1 MPDADADASPA
12 PPTGPDPAPDAADP
26 PVTADPPVAADPP
39 VTGDPCVADDPPVE
53 GGGGAASPASDGRR
67 PYVLGGRLHRRPSR
81 PAWLAV
87 SAIMAVVLIPLR
99 GLYRGTG
106 SSMEEGFMLVFPE
119 RMLAGDVPNVDFLHL
134 YGPGSL
140 HVLMGWY
147 QVFGTTLEAQRGFGL
162 LQHLGIVFGIYALCR
177 VWGHLL
183 AAIAAVTAALLVLTP
198 IGLSALA
205 WEGAVALAVWS
216 VVFGVRALHTTARDR
231 TAALVASGAL
241 AGFALSFRPD
251 LILALGLAHGFM
263 WWRGSRTDG
272 LRAPGLAIAGSLV
285 GLVPMWIH
293 LAVAGIPA
301 AWRGMVTEPVRELRP
316 GRELPQPPSF
326 HKVDGALQA
335 VVEGPADAPWW
346 RIPAFAAHHQLWL
359 WFWVVIATAFGV
371 VIAAVLLRRRGDTP
385 QRLTLLCAGLLGLG
399 LLPQALQRPDSTHL
413 AWGSCVSFAL
423 VPAVIV
429 EVLGVVR
436 PRMPAVRR
444 TLTAGLAVAVAMA
457 VVMPF
462 YTYRSYLLFT
472 RISVGD
478 RVGGYEVAR
487 GDRRFYFGNEA
498 LQRASQAAI
507 DELDRSST
515 PGERL
520 LVGPADLSRTIYSDV
535 VFYFMFPELVPATYF
550 IEMDPGL
557 ADDEGSSLA
566 DDVASADWLLLT
578 NFWTGWYEPNAS
590 SIFGSDAPNQ
600 VVASRFCLV
609 GNYEDALVL
618 LLRRCRPGETPIGVS
633 PAGIG
638 IGADRRASLERELAE
653 NS

>member
-1 MPDADADASPA
+1 MEASPA
-12 PPTGPDPAPDAADP
+12 HYSRSVRDPDSQPLDDTRPDHAGPAPGSAPDPAPGPERD
-26 PVTADPPVAADPP
+26 
-39 VTGDPCVADDPPVE
+39 TGARTGPGNE
-53 GGGGAASPASDGRR
+53 RI
-67 PYVLGGRLHRRPSR
+67 PYVLGGSLVRRPSR
-81 PAWLAV
+81 AAWLSVAT
-87 SAIMAVVLIPLR
+87 IMVVVAIPLR

-106 SSMEEGFMLVFPE
+106 SSMEEGFMLVFPK

-134 YGPGSL
+134 YGPGAL

-147 QVFGTTLEAQRGFGL
+147 QVFGYTLEAQRGFGL
-162 LQHLGIVFGIYALCR
+162 LQHLGIIFGIYALAR
-177 VWGHLL
+177 VWGHRV
-183 AAIAAVTAALLVLTP
+183 AVTSAVAVTLLVLTP

-205 WEGAVALAVWS
+205 WEGAVALAIWS
-216 VVFGVRALHTTARDR
+216 VVFGVRALHVDGRER
-231 TAALVASGAL
+231 TLALLASGAL
-241 AGFALSFRPD
+241 AGVALSFRPD
-251 LILALGLAHGFM
+251 LVIALGLAHCFM
-263 WWRGSRTDG
+263 WWRARVWRAAALGIGGSV
-272 LRAPGLAIAGSLV
+272 V
-285 GLVPMWIH
+285 GLIPMWLH
-293 LAVAGIPA
+293 LVVAGFPN

-326 HKVDGALQA
+326 SKVDGALQA

-346 RIPAFAAHHQLWL
+346 RVPHLAANLQLWL

-371 VIAAVLLRRRGDTP
+371 VGVAVWLRRRHGDTP
-385 QRLTLLCAGLLGLG
+385 ARLTLLCAGLLGLG

-423 VPAVIV
+423 LAGVLV
-429 EVLGVVR
+429 EVSGVLR
-436 PRMPAVRR
+436 PRFAGFRRDAVVAA
-444 TLTAGLAVAVAMA
+444 TIAVTML

-462 YTYRSYLLFT
+462 YTYRSYLLYT
-472 RISVGD
+472 RIAVGD
-478 RVGGYEVAR
+478 KIGGYEVSR
-487 GDRRFYFGNEA
+487 DDRRFYFGNVP
-498 LQRASQAAI
+498 LQVASQAAV
-507 DELDRSST
+507 DELERRST

-535 VFYFMFPELVPATYF
+535 VFYFFFPELEPATYF

-566 DDVASADWLLLT
+566 DDVASADWLILT

-590 SIFGSDAPNQ
+590 SNFGSDAPNQ
-600 VVASRFCLV
+600 VVAEQFCLI
-609 GNYEDALVL
+609 GNYENALVL
-618 LLRRCRPGETPIGVS
+618 LYEKCEQGDGVS